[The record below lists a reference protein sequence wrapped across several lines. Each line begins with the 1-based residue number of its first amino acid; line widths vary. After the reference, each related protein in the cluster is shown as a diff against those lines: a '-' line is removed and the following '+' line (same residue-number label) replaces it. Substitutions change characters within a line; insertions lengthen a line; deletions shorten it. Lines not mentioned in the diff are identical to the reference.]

1 MLLTFVI
8 AYLAVTIGIG
18 LLAARRVHGAKDY
31 RVPDAQGL
39 AYYNTLKAK
48 GVDARLLWY
57 PDENH
62 WILKPANNVVW
73 YHEFF
78 NWIRRYDP
86 AFQKKKQG

>member
-1 MLLTFVI
+1 
-8 AYLAVTIGIG
+8 
-18 LLAARRVHGAKDY
+18 
-31 RVPDAQGL
+31 
-39 AYYNTLKAK
+39 
-48 GVDARLLWY
+48 VDARLLWY